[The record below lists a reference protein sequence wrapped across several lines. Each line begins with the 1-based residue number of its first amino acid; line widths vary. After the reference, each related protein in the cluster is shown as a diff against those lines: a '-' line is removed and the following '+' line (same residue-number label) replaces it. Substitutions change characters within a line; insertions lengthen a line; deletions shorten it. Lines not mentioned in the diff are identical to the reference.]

1 MSRRWLFVLMLVCAL
16 VLVMPR
22 AWAQWPPETHPTD
35 QNRDIVM
42 SWDRSAVPGDV
53 ELWAPRT
60 VLGFSHDL
68 AFKYGQIHVVC
79 GSASDSEFGRCP
91 TESDLSSSGGTGTT
105 EIALRLVEL
114 RTGLRTEIRAVGNL
128 QRAMSGYRCTLDY
141 WDSVPR
147 VLNSAFWYTCG
158 IGSGADQPL
167 GTGIEMILPQR
178 EISRLVA
185 GHWKA
190 TMRLN
195 IKADPTAAP
204 VATATFNFDFT
215 VTDYDAISIYF
226 PGFDGIAP
234 LVNMDLRYDP
244 IRKVVGGYK
253 EVDMCLYDGV
263 GSQSEFLGVTVRD
276 SGPRPPPGR
285 DYAVWHGDGGS
296 DDTQRLD
303 YQVGLKYGGNLL
315 AMKHGEE
322 QLLRGIDS
330 AQLRLVM
337 LPGINQPVYCV
348 PTPLVLETPPTPIAS
363 KRPGLYDGEL
373 TVELRVPTAKP

>member
-1 MSRRWLFVLMLVCAL
+1 MSRRWMCVLMLVCAL

-22 AWAQWPPETHPTD
+22 AWAQWPPESHPTD
-35 QNRDIVM
+35 QSRDIVM

-91 TESDLSSSGGTGTT
+91 TEGEPSSSGGTT

-114 RTGLRTEIRAVGNL
+114 RTGLRTEIRAVGSL
-128 QRAMSGYRCTLDY
+128 QRVMSGPRCNFDY
-141 WDSVPR
+141 WDR
-147 VLNSAFWYTCG
+147 QKHILNSVFWYQCASDEP
-158 IGSGADQPL
+158 I
-167 GTGIEMILPQR
+167 GTGAALIVPASELA
-178 EISRLVA
+178 RLVA

-190 TMRLN
+190 AMRLN
-195 IKADPTAAP
+195 IKADPAAAP

-234 LVNMDLRYDP
+234 LVNMDLRYDH
-244 IRKVVGGYK
+244 IRKMVGGYK

>member
-1 MSRRWLFVLMLVCAL
+1 MNRRVLLVLMLVCAL
-16 VLVMPR
+16 VVLAPR

-35 QNRDIVM
+35 QSRDIVM

-68 AFKYGQIHVVC
+68 ALKYGQIHVVC

-91 TESDLSSSGGTGTT
+91 TEGDPSLISRAS
-105 EIALRLVEL
+105 EVVLRLAEQ
-114 RTGLRTEIRAVGNL
+114 RTGLIAEVRAIGSL
-128 QRAMSGYRCTLDY
+128 QRIMSGRICGNDFWDKTQRPLYSAY
-141 WDSVPR
+141 WSICSV
-147 VLNSAFWYTCG
+147 G
-158 IGSGADQPL
+158 IPDEPI
-167 GTGIEMILPQR
+167 GTGVELILPQH

-195 IKADPTAAP
+195 IKADPAAAP

-226 PGFDGIAP
+226 PGFDGVAP

-244 IRKVVGGYK
+244 IRKVVAGRK
-253 EVDMCLYDGV
+253 DVDMCLYDGV

-285 DYAVWHGDGGS
+285 DFAVWHQDGGS

-303 YQVGLKYGGNLL
+303 YQVGLNYGGNLL

-330 AQLRLVM
+330 AQLRMVR
-337 LPGINQPVYCV
+337 LPGISQPVYCV
-348 PTPLVLETPPTPIAS
+348 PTPLTLETPPTPIAS

>member
-1 MSRRWLFVLMLVCAL
+1 MNRRVLLVLMLVCAL
-16 VLVMPR
+16 VVLAPR

-35 QNRDIVM
+35 QSRDIVM
-42 SWDRSAVPGDV
+42 TWDRSAVPGDV

-68 AFKYGQIHVVC
+68 AMKYGQIHVVC
-79 GSASDSEFGRCP
+79 GSASDSEFGKCP
-91 TESDLSSSGGTGTT
+91 VDGEPEASVGISDV
-105 EIALRLVEL
+105 ALLFVEQ
-114 RTGLRTEIRAVGNL
+114 RTGLHSELRAQGYL
-128 QRAMSGYRCTLDY
+128 QRVMSDWACFSDY
-141 WDSVPR
+141 WDLSR
-147 VLNSAFWYTCG
+147 RRLNASYWFKCD
-158 IGSGADQPL
+158 SSQPA
-167 GTGIEMILPQR
+167 GTGAALELPSA
-178 EISRLVA
+178 ELSKLVA

-195 IKADPTAAP
+195 IKADPAATP

-215 VTDYDAISIYF
+215 VTDYDAITIYF
-226 PGFDGIAP
+226 PGFDGVAP

-244 IRKVVGGYK
+244 IRKVVAGRK
-253 EVDMCLYDGV
+253 DVDMCLYDGV

-285 DYAVWHGDGGS
+285 DFAVWHQDGGN

-303 YQVGLKYGGNLL
+303 YQVGLNYGGNLL

-330 AQLRLVM
+330 AQLRMVL
-337 LPGINQPVYCV
+337 LPGISQPLYCV
-348 PTPLVLETPPTPIAS
+348 PTPLTLETPPTPIAS

>member
-1 MSRRWLFVLMLVCAL
+1 MSRRWMCALMLVCAL

-22 AWAQWPPETHPTD
+22 AWAQWPPETHPTN
-35 QNRDIVM
+35 QSRDIVM
-42 SWDRSAVPGDV
+42 SWDRSTVPGDV

-68 AFKYGQIHVVC
+68 AMKYGQIHVVC

-91 TESDLSSSGGTGTT
+91 TEGVPSGADGISEVSLALSDQ
-105 EIALRLVEL
+105 
-114 RTGLRTEIRAVGNL
+114 RTGLRTEIRALGSL
-128 QRAMSGYRCTLDY
+128 QRIMSDWGCAVDY
-141 WDSVPR
+141 WDTLQR
-147 VLNSAFWYTCG
+147 VLHSASWYTCG
-158 IGSGADQPL
+158 ADQPI
-167 GTGIEMILPQR
+167 GTGVRLSVPSR
-178 EISRLVA
+178 ELSRLVA

-195 IKADPTAAP
+195 IKADPAASP

-285 DYAVWHGDGGS
+285 DFAVWHADGGS

>member
-68 AFKYGQIHVVC
+68 AFKYGQAHVVC
-79 GSASDSEFGRCP
+79 ESASDSEFGRCP
-91 TESDLSSSGGTGTT
+91 TESEPSSSGGIT
-105 EIALRLVEL
+105 EITLRLVEL
-114 RTGLRTEIRAVGNL
+114 RTGLRTEIRAVGSL
-128 QRAMSGYRCTLDY
+128 QRVMSGPGCNLDY
-141 WDSVPR
+141 WDSR
-147 VLNSAFWYTCG
+147 KLILNSAFWYRCASDEP
-158 IGSGADQPL
+158 I
-167 GTGIEMILPQR
+167 GTGAALIVSASELA
-178 EISRLVA
+178 RLVA
-185 GHWKA
+185 GRWQA

-195 IKADPTAAP
+195 IKADPSLAP
-204 VATATFNFDFT
+204 LATATFNFDFT

-244 IRKVVGGYK
+244 IRKMVGGYK

-337 LPGINQPVYCV
+337 LPGISQPVYCV

>member
-1 MSRRWLFVLMLVCAL
+1 
-16 VLVMPR
+16 
-22 AWAQWPPETHPTD
+22 
-35 QNRDIVM
+35 
-42 SWDRSAVPGDV
+42 
-53 ELWAPRT
+53 
-60 VLGFSHDL
+60 
-68 AFKYGQIHVVC
+68 
-79 GSASDSEFGRCP
+79 
-91 TESDLSSSGGTGTT
+91 
-105 EIALRLVEL
+105 
-114 RTGLRTEIRAVGNL
+114 
-128 QRAMSGYRCTLDY
+128 
-141 WDSVPR
+141 
-147 VLNSAFWYTCG
+147 
-158 IGSGADQPL
+158 
-167 GTGIEMILPQR
+167 
-178 EISRLVA
+178 
-185 GHWKA
+185 
-190 TMRLN
+190 MRLN
-195 IKADPTAAP
+195 IKADPAAAP

-244 IRKVVGGYK
+244 IRKMVGGYK

>member
-1 MSRRWLFVLMLVCAL
+1 MSRRWMCVLMLVCAL
-16 VLVMPR
+16 LLVMPR

-35 QNRDIVM
+35 QSRDIVM

-79 GSASDSEFGRCP
+79 GSASDSEFGRCA
-91 TESDLSSSGGTGTT
+91 TEGDSSIVSGPS
-105 EIALRLVEL
+105 EIVLRLVES
-114 RTGLRTEIRAVGNL
+114 RTGLRTELRVLGSL
-128 QRAMSGYRCTLDY
+128 QRVLSDWSCNPDY
-141 WDSVPR
+141 WDR
-147 VLNSAFWYTCG
+147 NQRALHEAFYYTCG
-158 IGSGADQPL
+158 SDQPI
-167 GTGIEMILPQR
+167 GTGSQLVFPSSELT
-178 EISRLVA
+178 RLVA
-185 GHWKA
+185 GHWRA
-190 TMRLN
+190 TMRLK
-195 IKADPTAAP
+195 IKADPAAAP

-244 IRKVVGGYK
+244 IRKMVGGYK

-315 AMKHGEE
+315 SMKHGEE

>member
-1 MSRRWLFVLMLVCAL
+1 MNRRVLLVLMLVCAL
-16 VLVMPR
+16 VVLAPR

-35 QNRDIVM
+35 QSRDIVM
-42 SWDRSAVPGDV
+42 TWDRSAVPGDV

-60 VLGFSHDL
+60 VLGFGHDL
-68 AFKYGQIHVVC
+68 AMKYGQIHVVC

-91 TESDLSSSGGTGTT
+91 TEGDPSLISRTS
-105 EIALRLVEL
+105 EVVLRLAEQ
-114 RTGLRTEIRAVGNL
+114 RTGLIAEVRAIGSL
-128 QRAMSGYRCTLDY
+128 QRIMSGRICGNDFWDKTQRPLYSAY
-141 WDSVPR
+141 WSICSV
-147 VLNSAFWYTCG
+147 G
-158 IGSGADQPL
+158 IPDEPL
-167 GTGIEMILPQR
+167 GTGVELILPQR

-195 IKADPTAAP
+195 IKADPAAAP

-215 VTDYDAISIYF
+215 VTDYDAITIYF
-226 PGFDGIAP
+226 PGFDGVAP

-244 IRKVVGGYK
+244 IRKVVAGRK
-253 EVDMCLYDGV
+253 HVDMCLYDGV

-285 DYAVWHGDGGS
+285 DFAVWHQDGGS

-303 YQVGLKYGGNLL
+303 YQVGLNYGGNLL

-330 AQLRLVM
+330 AQLRMVL
-337 LPGINQPVYCV
+337 LPGISQPVYCV
-348 PTPLVLETPPTPIAS
+348 PTPLTLETPPTPIAS
-363 KRPGLYDGEL
+363 KRPGLYEGEL

>member
-35 QNRDIVM
+35 QSRDIVM

-91 TESDLSSSGGTGTT
+91 TEGAPLISSGQT
-105 EIALRLVEL
+105 EIALRLVDA
-114 RTGLRTEIRAVGNL
+114 RTGLHMEIRALGSL
-128 QRAMSGYRCTLDY
+128 QRTMSGYRCGFDY
-141 WDSVPR
+141 WDGEQR
-147 VLNSAFWYTCG
+147 KLNAAFWYRCG
-158 IGSGADQPL
+158 SDEPI
-167 GTGIEMILPQR
+167 GTGAALTLPTS
-178 EISRLVA
+178 ELARLVA

-195 IKADPTAAP
+195 IKADPSLAP
-204 VATATFNFDFT
+204 LATATFNFDFT

-244 IRKVVGGYK
+244 IRKMVGGYK

-337 LPGINQPVYCV
+337 LPGISQPVYCV

>member
-1 MSRRWLFVLMLVCAL
+1 MNRRVLLVLMLVCAL
-16 VLVMPR
+16 VVLAPR

-35 QNRDIVM
+35 QHRDIVM
-42 SWDRSAVPGDV
+42 TWDRSAVPGDV

-68 AFKYGQIHVVC
+68 AMKYGQIHVVC
-79 GSASDSEFGRCP
+79 ESASDSEFGRCP
-91 TESDLSSSGGTGTT
+91 TDGVPSIVSGPS
-105 EIALRLVEL
+105 EIVLRLVES
-114 RTGLRTEIRAVGNL
+114 RTGLHAELRVLGSL
-128 QRAMSGYRCTLDY
+128 QRVLNDWTCSPDY
-141 WDSVPR
+141 WDSSQR
-147 VLNSAFWYTCG
+147 ALHEAFYYTCG
-158 IGSGADQPL
+158 IDQPI
-167 GTGIEMILPQR
+167 GTGSRLALPSS
-178 EISRLVA
+178 ELTRLVA

-195 IKADPTAAP
+195 IKADPAAAP

-226 PGFDGIAP
+226 PGFDGVAP

-244 IRKVVGGYK
+244 IRKVVAGRK

-285 DYAVWHGDGGS
+285 DFAVWHQDGGS

-303 YQVGLKYGGNLL
+303 YQVGLNYGGNLL

-330 AQLRLVM
+330 AQLRMVL
-337 LPGINQPVYCV
+337 LPGISQPVYCV
-348 PTPLVLETPPTPIAS
+348 PTPLTLETPPTPIAS

>member
-1 MSRRWLFVLMLVCAL
+1 MNRRVLLVLMLVCAL
-16 VLVMPR
+16 VVLAPR
-22 AWAQWPPETHPTD
+22 AWAQWPPETHPVD
-35 QNRDIVM
+35 QSRDIVM
-42 SWDRSAVPGDV
+42 TWDRSAMPGDV

-68 AFKYGQIHVVC
+68 AMKYGQIHVVC
-79 GSASDSEFGRCP
+79 GSASDSEFGKCP
-91 TESDLSSSGGTGTT
+91 VDGEPGVSLGSSNVDL
-105 EIALRLVEL
+105 LFVEQ
-114 RTGLRTEIRAVGNL
+114 RTGLRSELRAQGYL
-128 QRAMSGYRCTLDY
+128 QRVMSDWICAVDY
-141 WDSVPR
+141 WDTLR
-147 VLNSAFWYTCG
+147 RQLNASFWYICS
-158 IGSGADQPL
+158 SGQPV
-167 GTGIEMILPQR
+167 GTGVHLELPAT
-178 EISRLVA
+178 ELSRLVA

-195 IKADPTAAP
+195 IKADPAAAP
-204 VATATFNFDFT
+204 AATAVFNFDFT

-226 PGFDGIAP
+226 PGFDGVAP

-244 IRKVVGGYK
+244 IRKVVAGRK
-253 EVDMCLYDGV
+253 DVDMCLYDGL

-285 DYAVWHGDGGS
+285 DFAVWHQDGGS

-303 YQVGLKYGGNLL
+303 YQVGLNYGGNRL

-322 QLLRGIDS
+322 QLLRDIDS
-330 AQLRLVM
+330 AQLRMVL
-337 LPGINQPVYCV
+337 LPGISQPVYCV
-348 PTPLVLETPPTPIAS
+348 PTPLTLETPPTPIAS

>member
-1 MSRRWLFVLMLVCAL
+1 MSRRWMCVLMLVYAL

-22 AWAQWPPETHPTD
+22 AWAQRLPETDPPSGVIG
-35 QNRDIVM
+35 QDINM
-42 SWDRSAVPGDV
+42 AWDRSAMPGDI
-53 ELWAPRT
+53 EIWAPKTLIAHEDTGTAGYGHLFLTCASETDSSTGKCATEDTHESARGILSRVPVRLT
-60 VLGFSHDL
+60 ERRGGMPAEVTIKGALYRIDPVTWCSSDYWHRELYTLYSSYAQTCLGEP
-68 AFKYGQIHVVC
+68 VV
-79 GSASDSEFGRCP
+79 
-91 TESDLSSSGGTGTT
+91 GTGASLLL
-105 EIALRLVEL
+105 EADE
-114 RTGLRTEIRAVGNL
+114 L
-128 QRAMSGYRCTLDY
+128 QRLT
-141 WDSVPR
+141 
-147 VLNSAFWYTCG
+147 
-158 IGSGADQPL
+158 
-167 GTGIEMILPQR
+167 
-178 EISRLVA
+178 A
-185 GHWKA
+185 GHWQGKLELDLRKPPSQNLA
-190 TMRLN
+190 
-195 IKADPTAAP
+195 KY
-204 VATATFNFDFT
+204 VFNFDFT

-285 DYAVWHGDGGS
+285 DFAVWHGDGGS

-303 YQVGLKYGGNLL
+303 YKVGLKYGGNLL

>member
-91 TESDLSSSGGTGTT
+91 TESEPRMSVGTT
-105 EIALRLVEL
+105 EIALRLVDL
-114 RTGLRTEIRAVGNL
+114 RTGLRTEVRAVGSL
-128 QRAMSGYRCTLDY
+128 LRVMSGPRCNIDY
-141 WDSVPR
+141 WDSQKR
-147 VLNSAFWYTCG
+147 ILNEAFWYECVSDEP
-158 IGSGADQPL
+158 I
-167 GTGIEMILPQR
+167 GTGAALTIPASELAK
-178 EISRLVA
+178 LVA
-185 GHWKA
+185 GRWQA

-315 AMKHGEE
+315 AMKQGEE

>member
-1 MSRRWLFVLMLVCAL
+1 MCVLMLVCAL

-35 QNRDIVM
+35 QSRDIVM
-42 SWDRSAVPGDV
+42 TWDRSAVPGDV

-68 AFKYGQIHVVC
+68 AMKYGQIHVVC

-91 TESDLSSSGGTGTT
+91 TESEPRMSVGTT
-105 EIALRLVEL
+105 EIALRLVDL
-114 RTGLRTEIRAVGNL
+114 RTGLRTEVRAVGSL
-128 QRAMSGYRCTLDY
+128 LRVMSGPRCNIDY
-141 WDSVPR
+141 WDSQKR
-147 VLNSAFWYTCG
+147 ILNEAFWYECVSDEP
-158 IGSGADQPL
+158 I
-167 GTGIEMILPQR
+167 GTGAALTIPASELAK
-178 EISRLVA
+178 LVA
-185 GHWKA
+185 GRWQA

-195 IKADPTAAP
+195 VKADPAAAP

-303 YQVGLKYGGNLL
+303 YQVSLNYGGNRL
-315 AMKHGEE
+315 AMKNGEE

-337 LPGINQPVYCV
+337 LPGISQPVYCV
-348 PTPLVLETPPTPIAS
+348 PTPLTLETPPTPIAS

>member
-1 MSRRWLFVLMLVCAL
+1 MSRRWMCVLMLVCAL

-35 QNRDIVM
+35 QSRDIVM

-79 GSASDSEFGRCP
+79 GSASDSEFGKCAVDGEP
-91 TESDLSSSGGTGTT
+91 GQSLGISNV
-105 EIALRLVEL
+105 ALLFVEQ
-114 RTGLRTEIRAVGNL
+114 RTGLRTELRVEGYL
-128 QRAMSGYRCTLDY
+128 QRIMSDWICASDY
-141 WDSVPR
+141 WDTAR
-147 VLNSAFWYTCG
+147 RHLNASFWFEC
-158 IGSGADQPL
+158 GSGQPA
-167 GTGIEMILPQR
+167 GTGANLGLPSAA
-178 EISRLVA
+178 ISRLVA

-195 IKADPTAAP
+195 IKADPAAAP
-204 VATATFNFDFT
+204 VATAVFNFDFT

-285 DYAVWHGDGGS
+285 DFAVWHADGGS

>member
-60 VLGFSHDL
+60 VLGFSHNL

-91 TESDLSSSGGTGTT
+91 TESEPRMSVGTT
-105 EIALRLVEL
+105 EIALRLVDL
-114 RTGLRTEIRAVGNL
+114 RTGLRTEVRAVGSL
-128 QRAMSGYRCTLDY
+128 LRVMSGPRCNIDY
-141 WDSVPR
+141 WDSQKR
-147 VLNSAFWYTCG
+147 ILNEAFWYECVSDEP
-158 IGSGADQPL
+158 I
-167 GTGIEMILPQR
+167 GTGAALTIPASELAK
-178 EISRLVA
+178 LVA
-185 GHWKA
+185 GRWQA

-322 QLLRGIDS
+322 RLLRGIDS

>member
-1 MSRRWLFVLMLVCAL
+1 MNRRVLLVLMLVCAL
-16 VLVMPR
+16 VVLAPR

-35 QNRDIVM
+35 QSRDIVM
-42 SWDRSAVPGDV
+42 TWDRSAVPGDV

-68 AFKYGQIHVVC
+68 AMKYGQIHVVC

-91 TESDLSSSGGTGTT
+91 TEGVPSGADGIS
-105 EIALRLVEL
+105 EVLLALADQ
-114 RTGLRTEIRAVGNL
+114 RTGLRIEIRALGSL
-128 QRAMSGYRCTLDY
+128 QRVMSDWGCGTDY
-141 WDSVPR
+141 WDTLQR
-147 VLNSAFWYTCG
+147 VLHSASWYTCG
-158 IGSGADQPL
+158 ADQPI
-167 GTGIEMILPQR
+167 GTGVRLSVPAEELA
-178 EISRLVA
+178 RLVA

-195 IKADPTAAP
+195 IRADPAAAS

-226 PGFDGIAP
+226 PGFDGVAP

-244 IRKVVGGYK
+244 IRKVVAGRK

-285 DYAVWHGDGGS
+285 DFAVWHQDGGS

-303 YQVGLKYGGNLL
+303 YQVGLNYGGNLL

-330 AQLRLVM
+330 AQLRMVL
-337 LPGINQPVYCV
+337 LPGISQPVYCV
-348 PTPLVLETPPTPIAS
+348 PTPLTLETPPTPIAS

>member
-1 MSRRWLFVLMLVCAL
+1 MNRRVLLVLMLVCAL
-16 VLVMPR
+16 VVLAPR

-35 QNRDIVM
+35 QSRDIVM

-68 AFKYGQIHVVC
+68 ATKYGQIHVVC

-91 TESDLSSSGGTGTT
+91 TEGDPSLISRTS
-105 EIALRLVEL
+105 EVVLRLAEQ
-114 RTGLRTEIRAVGNL
+114 RTGLIAEVRAIGSL
-128 QRAMSGYRCTLDY
+128 QRIMSGRICGNDFWDKTQRPLYSAY
-141 WDSVPR
+141 WSICSVGTPDEP
-147 VLNSAFWYTCG
+147 
-158 IGSGADQPL
+158 I
-167 GTGIEMILPQR
+167 GTGVELILPQH

-195 IKADPTAAP
+195 IKADPAAAP

-226 PGFDGIAP
+226 PGFDGVAP

-244 IRKVVGGYK
+244 IRKVVAGRK
-253 EVDMCLYDGV
+253 DVDMCLYDGV

-285 DYAVWHGDGGS
+285 DFAVWHQDGGS

-303 YQVGLKYGGNLL
+303 YQVGLNYGGNLL

-330 AQLRLVM
+330 AQLRMVL
-337 LPGINQPVYCV
+337 LPGISQPVYCV
-348 PTPLVLETPPTPIAS
+348 PTPLTLETPPTPIAS

-373 TVELRVPTAKP
+373 TVELRVPTVKP

>member
-1 MSRRWLFVLMLVCAL
+1 MSRRWMCVLMLVCAL

-35 QNRDIVM
+35 QSRDIVM
-42 SWDRSAVPGDV
+42 SWDRSTMPGDV
-53 ELWAPRT
+53 VLWAPRT

-91 TESDLSSSGGTGTT
+91 TEGDSSIVSGPS
-105 EIALRLVEL
+105 EIVLRLVES
-114 RTGLRTEIRAVGNL
+114 RTGLRTELCAVGSL
-128 QRAMSGYRCTLDY
+128 QRVMSGPRCNLDY
-141 WDSVPR
+141 WDDR
-147 VLNSAFWYTCG
+147 KRILNEAFWYECV
-158 IGSGADQPL
+158 SDQPI
-167 GTGIEMILPQR
+167 GTGAALTLPTS
-178 EISRLVA
+178 ELASLVA

-195 IKADPTAAP
+195 IKADPTAPP
-204 VATATFNFDFT
+204 VATTTFNFDFT

-285 DYAVWHGDGGS
+285 DFAVWHGDGGS

>member
-1 MSRRWLFVLMLVCAL
+1 MSRRWMCVLMLVCAL

-35 QNRDIVM
+35 QSRDIVM
-42 SWDRSAVPGDV
+42 TWDRSAVPGDV

-68 AFKYGQIHVVC
+68 AMKYGQIHVVC

-91 TESDLSSSGGTGTT
+91 TESEPRMSVGTT
-105 EIALRLVEL
+105 EIALRLVDL
-114 RTGLRTEIRAVGNL
+114 RTGLRTEVRAVGSL
-128 QRAMSGYRCTLDY
+128 LRVMSGPRCNIDY
-141 WDSVPR
+141 WDSQKR
-147 VLNSAFWYTCG
+147 ILNEAFWYECVSDEP
-158 IGSGADQPL
+158 I
-167 GTGIEMILPQR
+167 GTGAALTIPASELAK
-178 EISRLVA
+178 LVA
-185 GHWKA
+185 GRWQA

-195 IKADPTAAP
+195 VKADPAAAP

-303 YQVGLKYGGNLL
+303 YQVSLNYGGNRL
-315 AMKHGEE
+315 AMKNGEE

-337 LPGINQPVYCV
+337 LPGISQPVYCV
-348 PTPLVLETPPTPIAS
+348 PTPLTLETPPTPIAS

>member
-35 QNRDIVM
+35 QSRDIVM

-91 TESDLSSSGGTGTT
+91 AESEPRMSVGTT
-105 EIALRLVEL
+105 EIALRLVDL
-114 RTGLRTEIRAVGNL
+114 RTGLRTEVRAVGSL
-128 QRAMSGYRCTLDY
+128 LRVMSGPRCNIDY
-141 WDSVPR
+141 WDSQKR
-147 VLNSAFWYTCG
+147 ILNEAFWYECVSDEP
-158 IGSGADQPL
+158 I
-167 GTGIEMILPQR
+167 GTGAALTIPASELAK
-178 EISRLVA
+178 LVA
-185 GHWKA
+185 GRWQA

>member
-1 MSRRWLFVLMLVCAL
+1 MNRRVLLVLMLVCAL
-16 VLVMPR
+16 VVLAPR
-22 AWAQWPPETHPTD
+22 AWAQWPPETHPAD
-35 QNRDIVM
+35 QSRDIVM
-42 SWDRSAVPGDV
+42 TWDRSAVPGDV

-68 AFKYGQIHVVC
+68 ALKYGQIHVVC
-79 GSASDSEFGRCP
+79 GSASDIEFGRCP
-91 TESDLSSSGGTGTT
+91 TEGELLPITGTS
-105 EIALRLVEL
+105 EVVLRLVEQ
-114 RTGLRTEIRAVGNL
+114 RTGLIAEIRAIGSL
-128 QRAMSGYRCTLDY
+128 LRIMSGRICTGDFWELD
-141 WDSVPR
+141 PR
-147 VLNSAFWYTCG
+147 PLYSAFWFRCG
-158 IGSGADQPL
+158 VGGGANDPL
-167 GTGIEMILPQR
+167 GTGVELILPQR

-195 IKADPTAAP
+195 VKADPAAAP

-226 PGFDGIAP
+226 PGFDGVVP

-244 IRKVVGGYK
+244 IRKVVAGRK

-285 DYAVWHGDGGS
+285 DFAVWHQDGGS

-303 YQVGLKYGGNLL
+303 YHVGLNYGGNLL

-330 AQLRLVM
+330 AQLRMVL
-337 LPGINQPVYCV
+337 LPGVSQPVYCV
-348 PTPLVLETPPTPIAS
+348 PTPLTLETPPTPIAG
-363 KRPGLYDGEL
+363 KRPGLYEGEL

>member
-1 MSRRWLFVLMLVCAL
+1 LDVCVDAGVCAGAGDATG
-16 VLVMPR
+16 VGAV
-22 AWAQWPPETHPTD
+22 AAGDASDGPEPGH
-35 QNRDIVM
+35 RDELG
-42 SWDRSAVPGDV
+42 RSAVPGDV

-79 GSASDSEFGRCP
+79 GSASIVSLGDADGRRF
-91 TESDLSSSGGTGTT
+91 SDPADRPKLSCGLWRAGQAAHGARAWSF
-105 EIALRLVEL
+105 EILRLDC
-114 RTGLRTEIRAVGNL
+114 NP
-128 QRAMSGYRCTLDY
+128 DY
-141 WDSVPR
+141 WDRNQSDSI
-147 VLNSAFWYTCG
+147 LYTCG
-158 IGSGADQPL
+158 SDSQSVQVLLISIIRADA
-167 GTGIEMILPQR
+167 
-178 EISRLVA
+178 LVA

-195 IKADPTAAP
+195 IKADRCSIRRHSH
-204 VATATFNFDFT
+204 NFDFT

-244 IRKVVGGYK
+244 IRKMVGGYK

-276 SGPRPPPGR
+276 SSPRPPPGR

>member
-16 VLVMPR
+16 VLAMPR

-53 ELWAPRT
+53 ELWAART

-91 TESDLSSSGGTGTT
+91 TESEPRMSVGTT
-105 EIALRLVEL
+105 EIALRLVDL
-114 RTGLRTEIRAVGNL
+114 RTGLRTEVRAVGSL
-128 QRAMSGYRCTLDY
+128 LRVMSGPRCNIDY
-141 WDSVPR
+141 WDSQKR
-147 VLNSAFWYTCG
+147 ILNEAFWYECVSDEP
-158 IGSGADQPL
+158 I
-167 GTGIEMILPQR
+167 GTGAALTIPASELAK
-178 EISRLVA
+178 LVA
-185 GHWKA
+185 GRWQA

>member
-1 MSRRWLFVLMLVCAL
+1 MNRRVLLVLMLVCAL
-16 VLVMPR
+16 VVLAPR
-22 AWAQWPPETHPTD
+22 AWAQWPPETHPAD
-35 QNRDIVM
+35 QHRDIVM
-42 SWDRSAVPGDV
+42 TWDRSAVPGDV

-68 AFKYGQIHVVC
+68 AMKYGQIHVVC

-91 TESDLSSSGGTGTT
+91 TEGVPAISTGRT
-105 EIALRLVEL
+105 EIALRLVDL
-114 RTGLRTEIRAVGNL
+114 RTGLHAEIRAQGSL
-128 QRAMSGYRCTLDY
+128 QRAMSGYRCGFDY
-141 WDSVPR
+141 WDGEQR
-147 VLNSAFWYTCG
+147 QLNATFWYRC
-158 IGSGADQPL
+158 GADEPI
-167 GTGIEMILPQR
+167 GTGAAMTVPASELA
-178 EISRLVA
+178 RLVA

-195 IKADPTAAP
+195 IKADPAAAP

-226 PGFDGIAP
+226 PGFDGVAP

-244 IRKVVGGYK
+244 IRQVVAGRK
-253 EVDMCLYDGV
+253 DVDMCLYDGV

-285 DYAVWHGDGGS
+285 DFAVWHQDGGS

-303 YQVGLKYGGNLL
+303 YQVGLNYGGNLL

-330 AQLRLVM
+330 AQLRMVL
-337 LPGINQPVYCV
+337 LPGISQPVYCV
-348 PTPLVLETPPTPIAS
+348 PTPLTLETPPTPIAS
-363 KRPGLYDGEL
+363 QRPGLYEGEL

>member
-1 MSRRWLFVLMLVCAL
+1 MSRRWMCVLMLVCAL

-35 QNRDIVM
+35 QSRDIVM

-68 AFKYGQIHVVC
+68 AMKYGQIHVVC

-91 TESDLSSSGGTGTT
+91 TESEPTMSGGTT

-114 RTGLRTEIRAVGNL
+114 RTGLQTEIRAVGSL
-128 QRAMSGYRCTLDY
+128 QRAMSGYRCASDL
-141 WDSVPR
+141 WDSDKR
-147 VLNSAFWYTCG
+147 ILNGSFWFTCG

-167 GTGIEMILPQR
+167 GTGVEMILPQR

-195 IKADPTAAP
+195 IKADPAAAP

-244 IRKVVGGYK
+244 IRKMVGGYK

-285 DYAVWHGDGGS
+285 DFAVWHGDGGS

-303 YQVGLKYGGNLL
+303 YQVSLKYGGNRL
-315 AMKHGEE
+315 AMKNGEE

-337 LPGINQPVYCV
+337 LPGISQPVYCV

>member
-1 MSRRWLFVLMLVCAL
+1 MNRRVLLVLMLVCAL
-16 VLVMPR
+16 VVLAPR

-35 QNRDIVM
+35 QSRDIVM

-68 AFKYGQIHVVC
+68 AMKYGQIHVVC

-91 TESDLSSSGGTGTT
+91 TEGVPSGADGIS
-105 EIALRLVEL
+105 EVLLALADQ
-114 RTGLRTEIRAVGNL
+114 RTGLRIEIRALGSL
-128 QRAMSGYRCTLDY
+128 QRVMSDWGCGTDY
-141 WDSVPR
+141 WDTLQR
-147 VLNSAFWYTCG
+147 VLHSASWYTCG
-158 IGSGADQPL
+158 ADQPI
-167 GTGIEMILPQR
+167 GTGVRLSVPAEELA
-178 EISRLVA
+178 RLVA

-190 TMRLN
+190 KMRLN
-195 IKADPTAAP
+195 IKADPAAAP

-226 PGFDGIAP
+226 PGFDGVAP

-244 IRKVVGGYK
+244 IRKVVAGRK

-285 DYAVWHGDGGS
+285 DFAVWHQDGGS

-303 YQVGLKYGGNLL
+303 YQVGLNYGGNLL

-330 AQLRLVM
+330 AQLRMVL
-337 LPGINQPVYCV
+337 LPGISQPVYCV
-348 PTPLVLETPPTPIAS
+348 PTPLTLETPPTPIAS
-363 KRPGLYDGEL
+363 KRPGLYEGEL

>member
-1 MSRRWLFVLMLVCAL
+1 MNRRVLLVLMLVCAL
-16 VLVMPR
+16 VVLAPR

-35 QNRDIVM
+35 QTRDIVM
-42 SWDRSAVPGDV
+42 TWDRSAVPGDV

-68 AFKYGQIHVVC
+68 AMKYGQIHVVC
-79 GSASDSEFGRCP
+79 GSASDPEFGRCP
-91 TESDLSSSGGTGTT
+91 TEGVPSGADGIS
-105 EIALRLVEL
+105 EVLLALADQ
-114 RTGLRTEIRAVGNL
+114 RTGLRIEIRALGSL
-128 QRAMSGYRCTLDY
+128 QRVMSDWGCGTDY
-141 WDSVPR
+141 WDTLQR
-147 VLNSAFWYTCG
+147 VLHSASWYTCG
-158 IGSGADQPL
+158 ADQPI
-167 GTGIEMILPQR
+167 GTGVRLSVPAEELA
-178 EISRLVA
+178 RLVA

-195 IKADPTAAP
+195 IKAEPAAAP

-226 PGFDGIAP
+226 PGFDGVAP

-244 IRKVVGGYK
+244 IRKVVAGRK
-253 EVDMCLYDGV
+253 DVDMCLYDGV

-285 DYAVWHGDGGS
+285 DFAVWHQDGGS

-303 YQVGLKYGGNLL
+303 YQVGLNYGGNRL

-330 AQLRLVM
+330 AQLRMVL
-337 LPGINQPVYCV
+337 LPGISQPVYCV
-348 PTPLVLETPPTPIAS
+348 PTPLTLETPPTPIAS
-363 KRPGLYDGEL
+363 KRPGLYEGEL
-373 TVELRVPTAKP
+373 TVELRVPTATP